1 MENMVNISI
10 GEKLKEIRL
19 DNVLTQK
26 EFSKELGVKQS
37 YYSDLEN
44 GKREISTNVIRLL
57 SERFHISSDWLL
69 SGTGNRYIEQKKQNA
84 IFIATERLETA
95 FNEYLNAETALIE
108 NGCRESID
116 DNLTDVL
123 LWTPLHPKDNLSQT
137 GVHRLQLAVQEPYSF
152 LAGILELLLKRK
164 LPPFLQWKG
173 CSIRF
178 EDNTFRFCIS
188 GSTSLDELKKGL
200 EDYPEFPNHG

>member
-1 MENMVNISI
+1 MMSPD
-10 GEKLKEIRL
+10 KKEQIKAY
-19 DNVLTQK
+19 NQA
-26 EFSKELGVKQS
+26 
-37 YYSDLEN
+37 
-44 GKREISTNVIRLL
+44 
-57 SERFHISSDWLL
+57 SERLRI
-69 SGTGNRYIEQKKQNA
+69 
-84 IFIATERLETA
+84 A

-137 GVHRLQLAVQEPYSF
+137 GVHRLQLARQEPYSF

-173 CSIRF
+173 CSIHF

-188 GSTSLDELKKGL
+188 GSTSLDELKTGL